1 MQIVTHEKLDTRT
14 GTNQLLS
21 NIAAWTTISSIM
33 STTLGPYGRDKLFV
47 SGNSLVVT
55 NDGATILKN
64 LSINHPAGL
73 LLLKISESQDRSV
86 GDGTTSVVVLAVEVL
101 SQLKPFV
108 AEGFCLDKIVAC
120 VSQIKEI
127 VEKELDKMGI
137 DVTDAELERIAM
149 TSMGSK
155 ILSSEKKCFSKML
168 IRAVRG
174 LESLGDLGIKKVKG
188 GGIDESFLVDGVAF
202 EKGFTYAGY
211 EQQPKLIRN
220 GKILCLNV
228 ELEWKSERENAEVR
242 VDVEDYQAMVDAE
255 WTIIRDKLDKI
266 IQSGA
271 KIVLSCLPI
280 GDYATQYFARHGI
293 FCAGRVSRD
302 DLKRVT
308 RCCGGVIY
316 SSVSNIE
323 CLGETALFEEK
334 QVGNFRYNFLQSPEA
349 HTLVLRGPGDDVVN
363 EVERSIND
371 ATNVIFHTL
380 KTPKA
385 VTGAGSVEMEISKKI
400 REAAKS
406 ISDKGSFIY
415 MAVAQAFESI
425 PFNLAKNFGL
435 DPLNTIQKL
444 RRDHS
449 EGIMSGVTV
458 NGVNDVSN
466 VLEPIVVK
474 KNLYQV
480 ALNAV
485 VSLLKIDS
493 TFVADKPSQ

>member
-1 MQIVTHEKLDTRT
+1 
-14 GTNQLLS
+14 
-21 NIAAWTTISSIM
+21 
-33 STTLGPYGRDKLFV
+33 
-47 SGNSLVVT
+47 
-55 NDGATILKN
+55 
-64 LSINHPAGL
+64 
-73 LLLKISESQDRSV
+73 
-86 GDGTTSVVVLAVEVL
+86 
-101 SQLKPFV
+101 
-108 AEGFCLDKIVAC
+108 
-120 VSQIKEI
+120 
-127 VEKELDKMGI
+127 
-137 DVTDAELERIAM
+137 
-149 TSMGSK
+149 
-155 ILSSEKKCFSKML
+155 
-168 IRAVRG
+168 
-174 LESLGDLGIKKVKG
+174 
-188 GGIDESFLVDGVAF
+188 
-202 EKGFTYAGY
+202 
-211 EQQPKLIRN
+211 
-220 GKILCLNV
+220 
-228 ELEWKSERENAEVR
+228 
-242 VDVEDYQAMVDAE
+242 
-255 WTIIRDKLDKI
+255 
-266 IQSGA
+266 
-271 KIVLSCLPI
+271 
-280 GDYATQYFARHGI
+280 
-293 FCAGRVSRD
+293 GRVSRD